1 MPVLLCVDAIMV
13 ASQFLLLIN
22 ILLLTTD
29 TADVSAKIGKN
40 GS

>member
-13 ASQFLLLIN
+13 ASQFLLL
-22 ILLLTTD
+22 LVTTD